1 MQVRESSFISDT
13 FGDTRDFAQ
22 RSEDVRHILDGLE
35 AELLK
40 MVDWVASSDT
50 LLCVPMLGEYVFR
63 MPYSKRS
70 FTHDV
75 AVCMQARLLG
85 R

>member
-13 FGDTRDFAQ
+13 FSGTRDFAQ
-22 RSEDVRHILDGLE
+22 RSEDVRHLLDGLE

-50 LLCVPMLGEYVFR
+50 LLCVPMLGEPVFR
-63 MPYSKRS
+63 ISY
-70 FTHDV
+70 
-75 AVCMQARLLG
+75 
-85 R
+85 